1 MKQKSEIKPQKSEKP
16 LSYFLVS
23 ASFLLLFINTGFSQE
38 WKELSGEHFII
49 YFTQDEKFAKE
60 VLDKAEV
67 YYRNI
72 ASELGY
78 PRYSEFWLWEK
89 RVKVYIYPDRDSF
102 LKVTGQPQ
110 WSKGMADYK
119 SKQIVSYVWSKDF
132 AESLLPHE
140 IAHLIFRDFV
150 GFQGEIPL
158 WLDEGVAQWM
168 EEAKRREVKRIARQ
182 KLETN
187 SFMVLEDMMHLDIRH
202 VKYKEAVYIRPALTK
217 EKKQGVLFLSA
228 ENLIDIYYLESV
240 SLVGFLIEK
249 YGGDSF
255 TNFCREMRDGKT
267 VDEAL
272 RMAYPTHIHS
282 IAELEEKWKEYLVKE
297 D

>member
-1 MKQKSEIKPQKSEKP
+1 MR
-16 LSYFLVS
+16 
-23 ASFLLLFINTGFSQE
+23 LLFCILFTLAPFFNLLSESAGQD
-38 WKELSGEHFII
+38 WKELSGEHFIV
-49 YFTQDEKFAKE
+49 YFTQDDKFAKD
-60 VLDKAEV
+60 VLEESEV

-89 RVKVYIYPDRDSF
+89 RVKIYIYPDHQSF
-102 LKVTGQPQ
+102 LAASGQPE
-110 WSKGMADYK
+110 WSKGVAEYK
-119 SKQIVSYVWSKDF
+119 TKQILSYAWSKGF
-132 AESLLPHE
+132 TESLLPHE

-150 GFQGEIPL
+150 GFKGEIPL

-168 EEAKRREVKRIARQ
+168 EEPKRREVKRLARQ

-187 SFMVLEDMMHLDIRH
+187 SFMVLEDMMHLDIRN
-202 VKYKEAVYIRPALTK
+202 VKYKELVYIRPALSNDK
-217 EKKQGVLFLSA
+217 RQGVLFLSA

-240 SLVGFLIEK
+240 SLVGFLMEK

-272 RMAYPTHIHS
+272 RIAYPTHIHS
-282 IAELEEKWKEYLVKE
+282 IAELEEKWKEYLEKT